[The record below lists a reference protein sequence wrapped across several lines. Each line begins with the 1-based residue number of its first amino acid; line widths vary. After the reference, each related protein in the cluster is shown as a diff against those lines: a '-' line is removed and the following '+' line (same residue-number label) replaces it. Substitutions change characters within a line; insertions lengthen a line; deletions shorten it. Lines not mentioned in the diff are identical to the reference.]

1 MSANAYEILA
11 LAMRYVFAALMV
23 LIVLRAWR
31 ITAIDSQRA
40 KKLRRL
46 SPETGIIGEML
57 VTDGGE
63 RAKPGMRYPVTL
75 EGSIGSSPRS
85 DIRVR
90 HSSVRRRHA
99 YFQMT
104 DDGLFV
110 RGHAGARV
118 RRNHGN
124 LERELLLR
132 DGEVLQLGRV
142 SLLLVLSEADAVP
155 EEISRKVLR
164 RRHTHEVPDPR
175 PVREGM
181 PDEERD
187 ALFET
192 SADADELFFSNP
204 ASCLSPEE
212 YDFDNDSGG
221 GCDGYDAYDAYDHYD
236 DPDDRSD
243 CDGLDDRS
251 DR

>member
-11 LAMRYVFAALMV
+11 LAMRYVFAALML

-57 VTDGGE
+57 VTEGGE

-75 EGSIGSSPRS
+75 EGSIGSSARS

-90 HSSVRRRHA
+90 NSSVRRRHA
-99 YFQMT
+99 YYQMT

-110 RGHAGARV
+110 RGHASARV

-124 LERELLLR
+124 LEREVLLR
-132 DGEVLQLGRV
+132 DGEILQLGKV
-142 SLLLVLSEADAVP
+142 SLLLVLSEADSVP

-164 RRHTHEVPDPR
+164 RRHAHEGGQAPDP
-175 PVREGM
+175 GGDFDGG
-181 PDEERD
+181 PDD
-187 ALFET
+187 SIFET
-192 SADADELFFSNP
+192 SGSADELFFSNP
-204 ASCLSPEE
+204 ASCLNPEE
-212 YDFDNDSGG
+212 FDFDDR
-221 GCDGYDAYDAYDHYD
+221 DRYDEYD
-236 DPDDRSD
+236 D
-243 CDGLDDRS
+243 
-251 DR
+251 